1 MTVKVRKA
9 VMHISLPMINP
20 PRKSKSGKTLLI
32 ASSNGPKRTSFK
44 ASGKS
49 VVVMVTAYVRPDDYV
64 KRRLQSKRRQSTAH
78 RVKKTRARSRKEAR
92 VNS

>member
-1 MTVKVRKA
+1 MKIKVRKG
-9 VMHISLPMINP
+9 VLHIWLPMIDP

-44 ASGKS
+44 ANGKS
-49 VVVMVTAYVRPDDYV
+49 VVVMVTAYVRPDGYV
-64 KRRLQSKRRQSTAH
+64 KQRLQPKRRQSTAH
-78 RVKKTRARSRKEAR
+78 RVKKTHARSRKEAR